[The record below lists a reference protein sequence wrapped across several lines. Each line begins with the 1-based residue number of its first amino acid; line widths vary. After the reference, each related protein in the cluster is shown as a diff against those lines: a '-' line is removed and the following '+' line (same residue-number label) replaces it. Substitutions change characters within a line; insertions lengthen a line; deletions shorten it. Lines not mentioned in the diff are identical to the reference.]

1 VNVGISI
8 EKNTLY
14 LAGHNGKD
22 GKPHY
27 YKSTI
32 NLTESDS
39 EISSG
44 YLWEQVNDQEL
55 KRKFLEA
62 DKIVLVIPAGICYT
76 KKISLEHDQIKN
88 QKEYQAWIA
97 GNLLP
102 GDISKYIYGF
112 VPLSEGAVMEKID
125 VLFYATLSEQFW
137 PHFYAVI
144 KDENYDRTCLLPEY
158 MALGFLLR
166 KSVEADSGVQAG
178 IVNIGAN
185 GAAVV
190 YVKDGAVY
198 SNRFFPF
205 RVGGT
210 DELKTDLETYLLS
223 LINPD
228 NQSEI
233 LIGGKENLPA
243 LDLGA
248 RTRIRYNRLSAG
260 FISALGSVEYITA
273 GGKCELPAGD

>member
-8 EKNTLY
+8 ENNTLY
-14 LAGHNGKD
+14 LAGHNGK
-22 GKPHY
+22 GEKPY
-27 YKSTI
+27 FYKSSI

-44 YLWEQVNDQEL
+44 YIWEQVTDQEL

-62 DKIVLVIPAGICYT
+62 DKIALVIPAGICYT
-76 KKISLEHDQIKN
+76 KKISLEHDQIIN
-88 QKEYQAWIA
+88 QKDYQDWIA

-112 VPLSEGAVMEKID
+112 IPLSEGAVMEKID

-137 PHFYAVI
+137 PYFCAII

-158 MALGFLLR
+158 VGLNFLLR
-166 KSVEADSGVQAG
+166 KSIKTDSGFQAG

-190 YVKDGAVY
+190 YIKDGAVY
-198 SNRFFPF
+198 ANRFFPL
-205 RVGGT
+205 RMGGT

-248 RTRIRYNRLSAG
+248 RARIRYNRLSAG
-260 FISALGSVEYITA
+260 FISALGAVEYITA